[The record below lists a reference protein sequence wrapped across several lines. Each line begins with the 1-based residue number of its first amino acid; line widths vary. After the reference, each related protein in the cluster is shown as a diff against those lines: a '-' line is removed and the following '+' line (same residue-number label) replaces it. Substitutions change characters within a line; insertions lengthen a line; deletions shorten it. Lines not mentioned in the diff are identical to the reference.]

1 MLEQDRKQMLAEIGL
16 FCVAAGVGA
25 FVWAFQTGESPTG
38 RYGEAESAGCVL
50 AQLVLTGVCFFWI
63 NKVGKV
69 GGDQPAWE
77 QALASARV
85 NYMIPLACYSGFLG
99 GYWATSVGVG
109 TLIGSVVALFLTG
122 LLWRAFDDSKAESR
136 VLWGLA
142 GAGYLLVGGWIL
154 LSVPSIPGSDIW
166 VPLVALIYLSQG
178 LGWLDLFLKIKTD
191 ASASVRSATMMRAI
205 GFIGFSLLLQ
215 AVWCFWSIIKGVID
229 VSGDGSIAIIDEAF
243 VGPWSLLTA
252 LLFVAGGQGLMKA
265 RQHLVPKECEA

>member
-122 LLWRAFDDSKAESR
+122 LLWRAFDDSKARRGWLPTRGWMDLAVGPIDSR
-136 VLWGLA
+136 IGHLGASCRVDLPEPRAGLA
-142 GAGYLLVGGWIL
+142 G
-154 LSVPSIPGSDIW
+154 
-166 VPLVALIYLSQG
+166 
-178 LGWLDLFLKIKTD
+178 
-191 ASASVRSATMMRAI
+191 
-205 GFIGFSLLLQ
+205 
-215 AVWCFWSIIKGVID
+215 
-229 VSGDGSIAIIDEAF
+229 F
-243 VGPWSLLTA
+243 V
-252 LLFVAGGQGLMKA
+252 F
-265 RQHLVPKECEA
+265 EN